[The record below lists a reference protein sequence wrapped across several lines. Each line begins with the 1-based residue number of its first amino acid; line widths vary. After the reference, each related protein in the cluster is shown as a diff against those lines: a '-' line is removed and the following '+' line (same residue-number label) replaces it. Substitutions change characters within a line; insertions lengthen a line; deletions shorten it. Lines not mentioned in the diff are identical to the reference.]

1 LNKRRIL
8 KSIRSFEKLVV
19 EHTEKIAEEKSRA
32 VSDPGL
38 IKYWEREIMIYTEEI
53 EKARRRL
60 KRGR

>member
-1 LNKRRIL
+1 MNKRRIL

-32 VSDPGL
+32 VPDPGL